1 MYSLSSPC
9 QGRSSR
15 RRGYSNVLS
24 LLRSLPEFSVLVK
37 ALELT
42 DLASSLEAGG
52 PFTVFAPSN
61 FAFDRIGRDKML
73 ANVDGLVNE
82 TNHIDHTV

>member
-1 MYSLSSPC
+1 M
-9 QGRSSR
+9 
-15 RRGYSNVLS
+15 LS

-73 ANVDGLVNE
+73 ANVDGLVNGQHLFE
-82 TNHIDHTV
+82 SFPKN